1 MKENDEYSKDNIN
14 IEPLIPKDEDDDNIE
29 TGKNNKN
36 TKSGLNARYIPENKP
51 IKNINYE
58 EPPLNNSNCRNIAKR
73 FLYKLLNL
81 DKKKRPNRK
90 KFLDNIDLILDEN
103 SNAPQSKGKLLLNK
117 KKKILKE
124 IISLDKLN
132 ETTEFIKTK
141 KEGKIKEYFRLLFN
155 INSDLMLI
163 WKFTF
168 SLFYMV
174 ITFMFFLNYIFL
186 VLPKLKENEEPKLRI
201 KYLYNIINTMFGF
214 DLIFTLLIIS
224 LNGGSYGTFI
234 KLPLKIYMVIPFPL
248 KKEYVKFMMP
258 KFIRIDLFK
267 RVFNSVEIFILYN
280 ITHYVQNYY
289 LKSFITYTNRMFAY
303 LLKFGLYG
311 HFTSCLFSYFD
322 KKTYITSLYYT
333 IETFTTIG
341 FGDFTIV
348 KIESLYIVIINLL
361 IGINLFT
368 VMTSN
373 VKYLMAKINAFGR
386 ETSFKQQME
395 FLVFQMQSSTGKVFP
410 PHLKKLITSSIVFR
424 NGLSYS
430 DIKNKYQDVLK
441 VCRKKII
448 KDIQNTL
455 LSYLKDGYQDYFQ
468 NYENDF
474 LNSLLE
480 DLKPK
485 TFRTKEVIVNYGQKV
500 NHLYFLINGELF
512 AYNQYG
518 KPVFSI
524 FNSTLFCEYEFITG
538 TSSDFMIKVHP
549 SIPAYGFVI
558 NKKNWNNIIKK
569 YPLSAKNFTKFAYD
583 KRKKYLEWL
592 DKSYS
597 SNNDIFN
604 INTNKQNINSINVSI
619 NSDLNISINAIKNI
633 VPVKAKGEKYDLE
646 NLEIIKKINRLNK
659 EINFLE
665 ESIIQYKKKMLNFL
679 KH

>member
-1 MKENDEYSKDNIN
+1 
-14 IEPLIPKDEDDDNIE
+14 
-29 TGKNNKN
+29 
-36 TKSGLNARYIPENKP
+36 
-51 IKNINYE
+51 
-58 EPPLNNSNCRNIAKR
+58 
-73 FLYKLLNL
+73 
-81 DKKKRPNRK
+81 
-90 KFLDNIDLILDEN
+90 
-103 SNAPQSKGKLLLNK
+103 
-117 KKKILKE
+117 
-124 IISLDKLN
+124 
-132 ETTEFIKTK
+132 
-141 KEGKIKEYFRLLFN
+141 
-155 INSDLMLI
+155 
-163 WKFTF
+163 
-168 SLFYMV
+168 
-174 ITFMFFLNYIFL
+174 MFFLRYIFL
-186 VLPKLKENEEPKLRI
+186 DLPKLKEIEEPKLRI
-201 KYLYNIINTMFGF
+201 KYIYNIINIMFGF
-214 DLIFTLLIIS
+214 DLLFTLLIIS
-224 LNGGSYGTFI
+224 LNGGSYGTFL

-248 KKEYVKFMMP
+248 KKKYIIYMMP

-267 RVFNSVEIFILYN
+267 RVFNSIEIFILYN

-311 HFTSCLFSYFD
+311 HFTSCIFSYFD

-341 FGDFTIV
+341 FGDFRIV
-348 KIESLYIVIINLL
+348 EKGSLVVVIINLL

-410 PHLKKLITSSIVFR
+410 PHLKKLMTSSILFR
-424 NGLSYS
+424 KGLSYS

-441 VCRKKII
+441 VCRRKII

-455 LSYLKDGYQDYFQ
+455 LSYLKEEYLNYFP
-468 NYENDF
+468 NCENDF
-474 LNSLLE
+474 INSLLE

-485 TFRTKEVIVNYGQKV
+485 TFKTKEIIVNYGQKV

-518 KPVFSI
+518 KPVFTI
-524 FNSTLFCEYEFITG
+524 FNTTLFCEYEFITE
-538 TSSDFMIKVHP
+538 TRSDFMIKVHP
-549 SIPAYGFVI
+549 NIPAYGFVI
-558 NKKNWNNIIKK
+558 NKKNWNNIIKR

-597 SNNDIFN
+597 SRHDICDIN
-604 INTNKQNINSINVSI
+604 TINTNEKNLNSINVSVS
-619 NSDLNISINAIKNI
+619 SDLNTSINVNKNI
-633 VPVKAKGEKYDLE
+633 VPVKAKGEKYDFE
-646 NLEIIKKINRLNK
+646 NLEIIKKINRFYK
-659 EINFLE
+659 EINYLE
-665 ESIIQYKKKMLNFL
+665 ESIIQYKKKTLNFL

>member
-1 MKENDEYSKDNIN
+1 MKENDPYSKDNIN
-14 IEPLIPKDEDDDNIE
+14 TEPLMPKDEDDDDIE
-29 TGKNNKN
+29 TGKNNNNSKKQFN
-36 TKSGLNARYIPENKP
+36 TKIISENTP
-51 IKNINYE
+51 IKNIKYE
-58 EPPLNNSNCRNIAKR
+58 EPSLNNSNCTNIAKR

-90 KFLDNIDLILDEN
+90 KFLDNIDLILDDN
-103 SNAPQSKGKLLLNK
+103 SNAPKSKSKLLLDK
-117 KKKILKE
+117 KKRILKE
-124 IISLDKLN
+124 IISLDKVN
-132 ETTEFIKTK
+132 ESESTKTK

-168 SLFYMV
+168 SVFYMV
-174 ITFMFFLNYIFL
+174 ITFMFFLKYIFL
-186 VLPKLKENEEPKLRI
+186 EIPKLKENEEPKLRI
-201 KYLYNIINTMFGF
+201 KYLYNIINTMFGL

-234 KLPLKIYMVIPFPL
+234 KLPLKIYIVFPFPL
-248 KKEYVKFMMP
+248 KEKYIYHLIP

-267 RVFNSVEIFILYN
+267 RVFNTAEIFILYN

-311 HFTSCLFSYFD
+311 HFTSCIFSYFD
-322 KKTYITSLYYT
+322 KRTYIISLYYT

-341 FGDFTIV
+341 FGDFTIE
-348 KIESLYIVIINLL
+348 KRESLFIVIINLL

-373 VKYLMAKINAFGR
+373 VKYLMVKISAFGR

-395 FLVFQMQSSTGKVFP
+395 FLIFQMQSSTGKVFP
-410 PHLKKLITSSIVFR
+410 NHLKKLMISSVLFR

-430 DIKNKYQDVLK
+430 DIRDKYQDVLK

-455 LSYLKDGYQDYFQ
+455 LSYLKDGYQDFFQ
-468 NYENDF
+468 NFENDF
-474 LNSLLE
+474 INSLLE
-480 DLKPK
+480 GLKPR
-485 TFRTKEVIVNYGQKV
+485 TFKTKEIIVNYGQKV
-500 NHLYFLINGELF
+500 NHLYFLINGQLF
-512 AYNQYG
+512 AYNKYG

-538 TSSDFMIKVHP
+538 TRSDFMIKVHP
-549 SIPAYGFVI
+549 NIPAYGFVI
-558 NKKNWNNIIKK
+558 NKKYWNSIIKK
-569 YPLSAKNFTKFAYD
+569 YPLSAKNFTQFSYN

-597 SNNDIFN
+597 SSQDILD
-604 INTNKQNINSINVSI
+604 INTNEKNLNSINACV
-619 NSDLNISINAIKNI
+619 NSDVNISMNASKNI
-633 VPVKAKGEKYDLE
+633 VPVKRKGEKYDLE
-646 NLEIIKKINRLNK
+646 NLEIIKKINRFNK

-665 ESIIQYKKKMLNFL
+665 ESMIQYKQKMLNFL

>member
-1 MKENDEYSKDNIN
+1 MKKNDEFSNDNMK
-14 IEPLIPKDEDDDNIE
+14 IEPLLKNEENDDNIE
-29 TGKNNKN
+29 KGKNNKN
-36 TKSGLNARYIPENKP
+36 IKNELNAKNKL
-51 IKNINYE
+51 IKNIRNE
-58 EPPLNNSNCRNIAKR
+58 QPSLKNSKFKNLAKK

-90 KFLDNIDLILDEN
+90 KFLDNIDLIIDDN
-103 SNAPQSKGKLLLNK
+103 TDVPKNKGKLIFNK
-117 KKKILKE
+117 NKRLLKE
-124 IISLDKLN
+124 IISLEKVN
-132 ETTEFIKTK
+132 ESTESTKTK
-141 KEGKIKEYFRLLFN
+141 KEGAIKEHFRLLFN

-168 SLFYMV
+168 SVFYMV
-174 ITFMFFLNYIFL
+174 ITFMFFLKYIFL
-186 VLPKLKENEEPKLRI
+186 DLPKLKENAEPNLRI

-224 LNGGSYGTFI
+224 LNGGSYGTFL

-248 KKEYVKFMMP
+248 KKKNIIYMMP

-267 RVFNSVEIFILYN
+267 RVFNAIEIFILYN

-311 HFTSCLFSYFD
+311 HFTSCIFSYFD

-341 FGDFTIV
+341 FGDFTI
-348 KIESLYIVIINLL
+348 IEQPSLIVVIINLL

-373 VKYLMAKINAFGR
+373 VKYLMAKINTFGR

-395 FLVFQMQSSTGKVFP
+395 FLFFQMQSSTGKVFP
-410 PHLKKLITSSIVFR
+410 RHLKKMMTFSILFR
-424 NGLSYS
+424 NSLSYS
-430 DIKNKYQDVLK
+430 DIKNNYQEVLK
-441 VCRKKII
+441 VCRRKII

-455 LSYLKDGYQDYFQ
+455 LSYLKEEFLNYFP
-468 NYENDF
+468 NCENDF

-480 DLKPK
+480 GLKPK
-485 TFRTKEVIVNYGQKV
+485 IFKTKEIIVNYGQKV

-512 AYNQYG
+512 AYNQFG
-518 KPVFSI
+518 KPVFTI
-524 FNSTLFCEYEFITG
+524 FNTTLFCEYEFITG
-538 TSSDFMIKVHP
+538 TMSDFMIKVHP
-549 SIPAYGFVI
+549 NIPAYGFVI
-558 NKKNWNNIIKK
+558 NKKDWNNIIKRF
-569 YPLSAKNFTKFAYD
+569 PLSAKNFTKFAYN

-592 DKSYS
+592 DKSYNS
-597 SNNDIFN
+597 SHEILG
-604 INTNKQNINSINVSI
+604 INTNDKNLNSINVSV
-619 NSDLNISINAIKNI
+619 NSDLNISVNVNKNI
-633 VPVKAKGEKYDLE
+633 VPVKAKNEKYNFG
-646 NLEIIKKINRLNK
+646 NLEIIKNIDRFNKKIYY
-659 EINFLE
+659 LE
-665 ESIIQYKKKMLNFL
+665 ESMIQYKKKILNFL

>member
-1 MKENDEYSKDNIN
+1 
-14 IEPLIPKDEDDDNIE
+14 
-29 TGKNNKN
+29 
-36 TKSGLNARYIPENKP
+36 
-51 IKNINYE
+51 
-58 EPPLNNSNCRNIAKR
+58 
-73 FLYKLLNL
+73 
-81 DKKKRPNRK
+81 
-90 KFLDNIDLILDEN
+90 
-103 SNAPQSKGKLLLNK
+103 
-117 KKKILKE
+117 
-124 IISLDKLN
+124 
-132 ETTEFIKTK
+132 
-141 KEGKIKEYFRLLFN
+141 
-155 INSDLMLI
+155 
-163 WKFTF
+163 
-168 SLFYMV
+168 
-174 ITFMFFLNYIFL
+174 
-186 VLPKLKENEEPKLRI
+186 
-201 KYLYNIINTMFGF
+201 
-214 DLIFTLLIIS
+214 
-224 LNGGSYGTFI
+224 
-234 KLPLKIYMVIPFPL
+234 
-248 KKEYVKFMMP
+248 
-258 KFIRIDLFK
+258 
-267 RVFNSVEIFILYN
+267 
-280 ITHYVQNYY
+280 
-289 LKSFITYTNRMFAY
+289 MFAY

-322 KKTYITSLYYT
+322 EKTYITSLYYT

-348 KIESLYIVIINLL
+348 KKESLYIVIINLL

-430 DIKNKYQDVLK
+430 DIKNKYEDVLK

-518 KPVFSI
+518 KPVFAI
-524 FNSTLFCEYEFITG
+524 YNTTLFCEYEFITG
-538 TSSDFMIKVHP
+538 TRSDFVIKVHP
-549 SIPAYGFVI
+549 NIPAYGFVI

-646 NLEIIKKINRLNK
+646 NLEIIKKINMFNK

-665 ESIIQYKKKMLNFL
+665 ESMIQYKKKMLNFL

>member
-1 MKENDEYSKDNIN
+1 
-14 IEPLIPKDEDDDNIE
+14 
-29 TGKNNKN
+29 
-36 TKSGLNARYIPENKP
+36 
-51 IKNINYE
+51 
-58 EPPLNNSNCRNIAKR
+58 
-73 FLYKLLNL
+73 
-81 DKKKRPNRK
+81 
-90 KFLDNIDLILDEN
+90 
-103 SNAPQSKGKLLLNK
+103 
-117 KKKILKE
+117 
-124 IISLDKLN
+124 
-132 ETTEFIKTK
+132 
-141 KEGKIKEYFRLLFN
+141 
-155 INSDLMLI
+155 
-163 WKFTF
+163 
-168 SLFYMV
+168 
-174 ITFMFFLNYIFL
+174 
-186 VLPKLKENEEPKLRI
+186 
-201 KYLYNIINTMFGF
+201 
-214 DLIFTLLIIS
+214 
-224 LNGGSYGTFI
+224 
-234 KLPLKIYMVIPFPL
+234 
-248 KKEYVKFMMP
+248 
-258 KFIRIDLFK
+258 
-267 RVFNSVEIFILYN
+267 
-280 ITHYVQNYY
+280 
-289 LKSFITYTNRMFAY
+289 
-303 LLKFGLYG
+303 
-311 HFTSCLFSYFD
+311 
-322 KKTYITSLYYT
+322 
-333 IETFTTIG
+333 
-341 FGDFTIV
+341 
-348 KIESLYIVIINLL
+348 
-361 IGINLFT
+361 
-368 VMTSN
+368 
-373 VKYLMAKINAFGR
+373 
-386 ETSFKQQME
+386 
-395 FLVFQMQSSTGKVFP
+395 MQSSTGKVFP

-619 NSDLNISINAIKNI
+619 NSDLNTSINAIKNI

-646 NLEIIKKINRLNK
+646 NLEIIKKINRFYK
-659 EINFLE
+659 EINYLE
-665 ESIIQYKKKMLNFL
+665 ESIIQYKKKTLNFL